1 MKSRRGFAIQRL
13 MNAMRQA
20 HADGWFIVFD
30 TITLADGRLEAF
42 YDNPSALRDYFR
54 GLGRMFLAAE
64 GRKAN
69 DSHAD
74 CYQYFCVPEYGT
86 AHGRLHFHALPFLRT
101 LPTGRVDPNFG
112 RRARNRRQLNSLQP
126 TGPDGYSMPIAVR
139 YTQDAFSRSGGLWPV
154 GAKGEPLKATSY
166 MAVWLYVA
174 NYVNKKSDMGLP
186 AKGL

>member
-30 TITLADGRLEAF
+30 TLTLADDRLEAF
-42 YDNPSALRDYFR
+42 YDDPNAVRDYFR
-54 GLGRMFLAAE
+54 DIGRMVLAAE

-86 AHGRLHFHALPFLRT
+86 ANGRLHFHAVHFMRT
-101 LPTGRVDPNFG
+101 LPTGRVDPTFG
-112 RRARNRRQLNSLQP
+112 RRVRNRRQLNSLQNTWP
-126 TGPDGYSMPIAVR
+126 YVYIMPIQVR
-139 YTQDAFSRSGGLWPV
+139 STRNLFQVLGGCGLLK
-154 GAKGEPLKATSY
+154 AKGE
-166 MAVWLYVA
+166 
-174 NYVNKKSDMGLP
+174 
-186 AKGL
+186 